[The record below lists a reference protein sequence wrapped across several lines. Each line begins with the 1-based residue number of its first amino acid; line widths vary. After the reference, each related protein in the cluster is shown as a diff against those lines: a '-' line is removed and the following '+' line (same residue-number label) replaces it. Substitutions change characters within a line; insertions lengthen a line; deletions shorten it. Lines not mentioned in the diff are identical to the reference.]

1 MVMAKSLKDE
11 TVWCA
16 VLVGVILTLGTTPV
30 ALPANSTETLL
41 VHESGQ
47 GITPDKALVRLYLHR
62 SWSGVMVEDQYVP
75 QPKVDEVSEF
85 TGAVINSS
93 GYVVSFIGEYWT
105 TVQSPVRASIKA
117 ADGTYYPANLLGIDK
132 RLSLVFLKSDLPE
145 VEAIRFSADPETP
158 HLNIVARGKED
169 WQVAAPCVRK
179 TVPHDVLP
187 VRKISATGVKFG
199 HAAWGGSIAVDLKGH
214 FVGVVTE
221 ARPHGYTKKLIEL
234 EVLPSQIIEASLTR
248 ILSDESSIQ
257 AGWLGVNLRPEKNG
271 IRVLGVDEKSPAWK
285 AGVKLYDLIERI
297 DGRKVTYAELI
308 RLIRWKGPGA
318 TAELQV
324 VRAGEYKE
332 IPVKLGQLHQQ
343 QQVAWAVQVP
353 EYWTGE
359 YQQFRM
365 YQTTLP
371 PVLDL
376 GFVVDAL
383 TGQLAKKLQSP
394 QAGGLL
400 VKEILSESPAE
411 KAGFQAGD
419 VLIWVNGH
427 KVFTVSDIRKSIE
440 SAENGLLEI
449 RYVRDGLQ
457 KTEKISRQR

>member
-1 MVMAKSLKDE
+1 
-11 TVWCA
+11 
-16 VLVGVILTLGTTPV
+16 
-30 ALPANSTETLL
+30 
-41 VHESGQ
+41 
-47 GITPDKALVRLYLHR
+47 
-62 SWSGVMVEDQYVP
+62 
-75 QPKVDEVSEF
+75 
-85 TGAVINSS
+85 
-93 GYVVSFIGEYWT
+93 
-105 TVQSPVRASIKA
+105 
-117 ADGTYYPANLLGIDK
+117 
-132 RLSLVFLKSDLPE
+132 
-145 VEAIRFSADPETP
+145 
-158 HLNIVARGKED
+158 
-169 WQVAAPCVRK
+169 
-179 TVPHDVLP
+179 
-187 VRKISATGVKFG
+187 
-199 HAAWGGSIAVDLKGH
+199 
-214 FVGVVTE
+214 
-221 ARPHGYTKKLIEL
+221 
-234 EVLPSQIIEASLTR
+234 
-248 ILSDESSIQ
+248 
-257 AGWLGVNLRPEKNG
+257 VNLRPEKNG
-271 IRVLGVDEKSPAWK
+271 IRILGVDEKSPAWK
-285 AGVKLYDLIERI
+285 AGVKPHDLIERI